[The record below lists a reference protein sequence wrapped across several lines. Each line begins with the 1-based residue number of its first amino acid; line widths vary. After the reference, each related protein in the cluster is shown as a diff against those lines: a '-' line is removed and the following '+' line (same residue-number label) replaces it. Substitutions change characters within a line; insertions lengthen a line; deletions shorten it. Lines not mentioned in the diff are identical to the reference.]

1 LLSNFLD
8 NMSKMIERLAAL
20 GLDDKEQRFY
30 LSALQLGAA
39 SVADVAARAGVSRTN
54 GYDLFERLEQRGLL
68 SQIDTSKGV
77 RQIVA
82 EDPSVLIRDWERK
95 RMMLNELVPE
105 LRSIYNGSSSR
116 PRTRL
121 YEGHEGIERALW
133 ETLECRSKV
142 LYAILSMH
150 ELREVPG
157 LQWMEGFIA
166 ERIRKRIELKVLRSP
181 SRETDDIWPT
191 EAFRDVRFAPKEV
204 DLSMSMYINDD
215 TVTYISSKAE
225 NYALIIESRELATLN
240 LTFFNSIW
248 GFSAPHAP
256 S

>member
-1 LLSNFLD
+1 
-8 NMSKMIERLAAL
+8 MIDRLAAL

-30 LSALQLGAA
+30 LAALQLGAA
-39 SVADVAARAGVSRTN
+39 SVADVATRAGVSRTN
-54 GYDLFERLEQRGLL
+54 GYDLFERLEQKGLL
-68 SQIDTSKGV
+68 SQTSASTGV
-77 RQIVA
+77 RKIVA
-82 EDPSVLIRDWERK
+82 EDPAVLIRDWERK

-105 LRSIYNGSSSR
+105 LRSIYNGNSSR

-121 YEGHEGIERALW
+121 YEGREGIERALW
-133 ETLECRSKV
+133 ETLECRSKM

-181 SRETDDIWPT
+181 ARETDNIWPT
-191 EAFRDVRFAPKEV
+191 EAYREVRFAPKGV

-215 TVTYISSKAE
+215 TVTYVSSKEE

-240 LTFFNSIW
+240 LNFFNSIW
-248 GFSAPHAP
+248 SFSEPLAPPATDD
-256 S
+256 